1 MKGSLSAA
9 VSLVAAFSS
18 VSALAAEVPAR
29 VQGVVGKQAELL
41 LEANPSTGYQWMVR
55 SLPKGVLLIAG
66 GYQASAH
73 CQPGMT
79 GCSGQQRFYLLAE
92 KPGNSTLKLIY
103 GRPFDRSSWQE
114 KQIPL
119 EFSAANSQK

>member
-1 MKGSLSAA
+1 MKGYLSAA
-9 VSLVAAFSS
+9 VSLLAAFSS

-29 VQGVVGKQAELL
+29 VQGVVGKQAELS
-41 LEANPSTGYQWMVR
+41 LEANPSTGYQWMI
-55 SLPKGVLLIAG
+55 SGLPEGILLVPG
-66 GYQASAH
+66 SYQAAAH

-92 KPGNSTLKLIY
+92 KPGNSTLKLVY

-114 KQIPL
+114 KQIRL